1 MGMLTY
7 CRGRISALAGFQEVG
22 FSLKLGEM
30 NRAEIVL
37 SAVPQALRNWFLE
50 EKGIAFCI
58 SVNTEIRLFLLS
70 PTGGWETVA
79 PPKTFQ

>member
-1 MGMLTY
+1 
-7 CRGRISALAGFQEVG
+7 
-22 FSLKLGEM
+22 M

-58 SVNTEIRLFLLS
+58 SVNTEIPDSNGFCGQRFLI
-70 PTGGWETVA
+70 
-79 PPKTFQ
+79 